1 MTKQRFHGEGR
12 RSGAKP
18 ARASSIGI
26 WTSSFVS
33 PSTFGFRPSLFFLLL
48 VCLFSAAGCRSTI
61 RQYTDS
67 LPRVLPPSPTL
78 EQVIQVVNNNSAQIR
93 SFSAP
98 RATLS
103 GPGFP
108 TLRAFVAFERP
119 LRLRLRAETSL
130 TGPELDLGSND
141 ELFWF
146 WVRRN
151 VPPTLFYCRHAEFS
165 QCASRL
171 ALPIEPQWLIEAMGI
186 TEFDLRLPHQGP
198 FPLPGDRLEIRTL
211 RETPQGTQTKLTV
224 IDAIRGCV
232 LAQQVRDCQGQPLA
246 TAQAGEHRRDPLS
259 GLILPSVVTV
269 ESPSAQLSLRLDLG
283 PIEINRPLPSIDTL
297 WVVPQMEGTTAVDLC
312 ATAHVNAGPPP
323 SR

>member
-1 MTKQRFHGEGR
+1 L
-12 RSGAKP
+12 S
-18 ARASSIGI
+18 
-26 WTSSFVS
+26 
-33 PSTFGFRPSLFFLLL
+33 FLLL
-48 VCLFSAAGCRSTI
+48 LLCLLSAAGCRSTI
-61 RQYTDS
+61 RQYSDS

-93 SFSAP
+93 SFCAP
-98 RATLS
+98 RAALS

-151 VPPTLFYCRHAEFS
+151 VPPTLFYCRHAEFG

-171 ALPIEPQWLIEAMGI
+171 ALPIEPQWLVEAMGI
-186 TEFDLRLPHQGP
+186 VEFDLRLPHQGP
-198 FPLPGDRLEIRTL
+198 FPLPGDRLEIRTI
-211 RETPQGTQTKLTV
+211 RETPQGPQTKLTV
-224 IDAIRGCV
+224 IDAVRGCV
-232 LAQQVRDCQGQPLA
+232 LAQQVRDFQGHPVA

-269 ESPSAQLSLRLDLG
+269 ESQAAQLALRLDLG
-283 PIEINRPLPSIDTL
+283 PIEVNRPLPSIDTL
-297 WVVPQMEGTTAVDLC
+297 WTIPQMEGTAAVDLC
-312 ATAHVNAGPPP
+312 ATARAAAGPPVSP
-323 SR
+323 